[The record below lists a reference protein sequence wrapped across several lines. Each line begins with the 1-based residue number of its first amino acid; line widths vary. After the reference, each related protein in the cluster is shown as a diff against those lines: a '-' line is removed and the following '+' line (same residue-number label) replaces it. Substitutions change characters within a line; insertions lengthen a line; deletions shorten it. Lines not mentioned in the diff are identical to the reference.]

1 MLMTVEVRETRLG
14 GNLKT
19 FLDVAD
25 TIYRDDPHY
34 VRPLDMD
41 IKDRLNK
48 KNPFFE
54 HGEATIFTA
63 HREGRCVGR
72 CTAQIDREHL
82 ARYQDECGFF
92 GFFDTLDDA
101 EAAKALLDRSAE
113 WLRGRRMKKMR
124 GPLSLCVNEEL
135 GCLVE
140 GFDSPPYFMMPHHR
154 PYQGGLIEQ
163 AGLDKVKD
171 LYAWKYRAGSLPD
184 RAVKAHASVVAM
196 PEVKVR
202 TVDLENVDRD
212 VRIVMDVYND
222 AWSDNWGFVPL
233 TEKELAKMASDMR
246 LILVPEL
253 TQIVEIDGEPIAVG
267 LALPNLNEMI
277 GDLRGKLL
285 PLGALKLLWRL
296 KVRGPRS
303 ARLIILGIRRKLRQV
318 RRYAALSTFMY
329 VEMHKAG
336 QRLGVLDGEL
346 SWTLEDNSPV
356 NVGIRFMGGKK
367 YKTYRL
373 YEREV

>member
-1 MLMTVEVRETRLG
+1 M
-14 GNLKT
+14 KT

-41 IKDRLNK
+41 VKDRLNK

>member
-1 MLMTVEVRETRLG
+1 MTVEVRETRLG
-14 GNLKT
+14 GDLKD
-19 FLDVAD
+19 FLGVVDM
-25 TIYRDDPHY
+25 IYRDDPSY

-41 IKDRLNK
+41 VRERLSK

-54 HGEATIFTA
+54 HGEGIVLTA
-63 HREGRCVGR
+63 HDKGRCVGR

-82 ARYQDECGFF
+82 ARYKDECGFF
-92 GFFDTLDDA
+92 GFFDTIDDVRVA
-101 EAAKALLDRSAE
+101 QALVDRASS
-113 WLRGRRMKKMR
+113 WLRGRHMKRMR
-124 GPLSLCVNEEL
+124 GPFSLSINEEL

-140 GFDSPPYFMMPHHR
+140 GFDTPPYFMMPHHR
-154 PYQGGLIEQ
+154 AYQGGLIEQ
-163 AGLDKVKD
+163 AGLTKAKD
-171 LYAWKYRAGSLPD
+171 LFAWRYTAGQLPD

-202 TVDLENVDRD
+202 HVDLKNVDRD
-212 VRIVMDVYND
+212 VRIVMDVFND

-253 TQIVEIDGEPIAVG
+253 TQIVEIDGEAVAVA

-277 GDLRGKLL
+277 ADLRGKLL
-285 PLGALKLLWRL
+285 PTGIIKLLWRL

-303 ARLIILGIRRKLRQV
+303 ARLIVLGIRKKLRQV

-329 VEMHKAG
+329 VEMHRAG
-336 QRLGVLDGEL
+336 QRINVLDGEL
-346 SWTLEDNSPV
+346 SWTLEDNAPV

-373 YEREV
+373 YEKEL

>member
-1 MLMTVEVRETRLG
+1 MSVEVRETRLG
-14 GNLKT
+14 GNLQP
-19 FLDVAD
+19 FLEVVD
-25 TIYRDDPHY
+25 TIYRGDPNY

-41 IKDRLNK
+41 IKERLSK

-54 HGEATIFTA
+54 HGEGIILTA
-63 HREGRCVGR
+63 HDHGRCVGR

-82 ARYQDECGFF
+82 ARYKDECGFF
-92 GFFDTLDDA
+92 GFIDTVEDA
-101 EAAKALLDRSAE
+101 AVAKALLDHAAG
-113 WLRGRRMKKMR
+113 WLRSRHMKRMR

-135 GCLVE
+135 GCLVD
-140 GFDSPPYFMMPHHR
+140 GFDTQPYIMMPHHR
-154 PYQGGLIEQ
+154 PYQSGLIEA
-163 AGLDKVKD
+163 AGLSKVKD
-171 LYAWKYRAGSLPD
+171 LFAWKYRAGNLPE
-184 RAVKAHASVVAM
+184 RAVKAHAAIAAM

-202 TVDLENVDRD
+202 TVDMKHVERD

-233 TEKELAKMASDMR
+233 TKKELAKMASDMR

-253 TQIVEIDGEPIAVG
+253 TQIVEIDDEPVAVA
-267 LALPNLNEMI
+267 LALPNINQMI
-277 GDLRGKLL
+277 GDLGGKLL
-285 PLGALKLLWRL
+285 PFGALKLLWRL
-296 KVRGPRS
+296 KVQGPRS

-329 VEMHKAG
+329 VEMHRAG

-346 SWTLEDNSPV
+346 SWTLEDNAPV

-373 YEREV
+373 YEREI

>member
-1 MLMTVEVRETRLG
+1 MSVEVRETRLG
-14 GNLKT
+14 GNLRP
-19 FLDVAD
+19 FLDVVD
-25 TIYRDDPHY
+25 SIYRDDPNY

-41 IKDRLNK
+41 IKERLNK

-54 HGEATIFTA
+54 HGEGTIFTA
-63 HREGRCVGR
+63 FKNGRCVGR

-82 ARYQDECGFF
+82 ARYEDECGFF
-92 GFFDTLDDA
+92 GFFDTIDD
-101 EAAKALLDRSAE
+101 EQVAKALLDRAAA
-113 WLRGRRMKKMR
+113 WLRSRHMKKMR

-140 GFDSPPYFMMPHHR
+140 GFDTPPYIMMPHHR
-154 PYQGGLIEQ
+154 PYQGGLIEA
-163 AGLDKVKD
+163 AGLTKAKD
-171 LYAWKYRAGSLPD
+171 LFAWRYTAGQLPARAI
-184 RAVKAHASVVAM
+184 KAHAAIAAM
-196 PEVKVR
+196 PEIKLR
-202 TVDLENVDRD
+202 TADMKHLERD

-246 LILVPEL
+246 LILVPGL
-253 TQIVEIDGEPIAVG
+253 TQIIELEGEPIAVG
-267 LALPNLNEMI
+267 LALPNINEMI
-277 GDLRGKLL
+277 GDLNGKLL

-296 KVRGPRS
+296 KLRGPRS
-303 ARLIILGIRRKLRQV
+303 ARLIILGIRRKMRQV

-336 QRLGVLDGEL
+336 ERLNVLDGEL
-346 SWTLEDNSPV
+346 SWTLEDNAPV
-356 NVGIRFMGGKK
+356 NVGIKFMGGKK

-373 YEREV
+373 FERDL

>member
-41 IKDRLNK
+41 VKDRLNK